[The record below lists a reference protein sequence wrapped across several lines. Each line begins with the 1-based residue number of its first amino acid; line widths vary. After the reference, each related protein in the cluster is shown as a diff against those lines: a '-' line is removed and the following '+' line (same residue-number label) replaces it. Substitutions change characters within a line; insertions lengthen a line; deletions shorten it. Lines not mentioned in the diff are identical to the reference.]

1 LPVATIEAL
10 NGRAH
15 RCGNVRTRKDE
26 EGWPFGD
33 VTKRNENKPFLALLS
48 NGLRQLSAK
57 KEPSALLGLDL
68 DREQP
73 IRPLGTLDEQVRA
86 RRASQRERRDPTSV
100 RELGR
105 SV

>member
-1 LPVATIEAL
+1 
-10 NGRAH
+10 
-15 RCGNVRTRKDE
+15 
-26 EGWPFGD
+26 
-33 VTKRNENKPFLALLS
+33 
-48 NGLRQLSAK
+48 
-57 KEPSALLGLDL
+57 L